1 VKELTEEDVKKA
13 IQTAIQMERDGYD
26 FYRKAAA
33 QTSSD
38 MGETIFNTLA
48 EDELMHLDTFQK
60 IFEDKIGKGEWNSLV
75 DSSKKY
81 ANLSV
86 FPKDLDSAGGV
97 SPDTNELDALHIAM
111 NSEKEAI
118 DFYSGILEKL
128 QDDEVKQ
135 IINEIIQQEKN
146 HYLLLQEEFEHLG
159 RTGYWYD
166 LDYLG
171 G

>member
-1 VKELTEEDVKKA
+1 MSESDDVKEA
-13 IQTAIQMERDGYD
+13 IKMAIQMERDGYD
-26 FYRKAAA
+26 FYKKAAA
-33 QTSSD
+33 QTSSK
-38 MGETIFNTLA
+38 MGETIFQTLA
-48 EDELMHLDTFQK
+48 NDELVHLDTFQK
-60 IFEDKIGKGEWNSLV
+60 IFEDRVGKEEWNSLV

-86 FPKDLDSAGGV
+86 FPKDLKSTEGAG
-97 SPDTNELDALHIAM
+97 PDTNELDALHMAM

-118 DFYSGILEKL
+118 DFYSGILEKT
-128 QDDEVKQ
+128 QDVEVKK
-135 IINEIIQQEKN
+135 IIDEIIKQEKN
-146 HYLLLQEEFEHLG
+146 HYLLLQEEFDHLG

>member
-1 VKELTEEDVKKA
+1 MSETGDVKEA
-13 IQTAIQMERDGYD
+13 IKIAIQMEKDGYE
-26 FYRKAAA
+26 FYRRAAA
-33 QTSSD
+33 QTSSK
-38 MGETIFNTLA
+38 MGETIFQTLA
-48 EDELMHLDTFQK
+48 KDELMHLDTFQK
-60 IFEDKIGKGEWNSLV
+60 IFEDRVGKEEWNSLV

-86 FPKDLDSAGGV
+86 FPKDLKTTEGASL
-97 SPDTNELDALHIAM
+97 DTNELDALHMAM

-118 DFYSGILEKL
+118 DFYSGILEKT
-128 QDDEVKQ
+128 QDDEVKK
-135 IINEIIQQEKN
+135 IITEIIQQEKN
-146 HYLLLQEEFEHLG
+146 HYLLLQEEFDHLG